1 MKERYLDLTPRQTE
15 VLGQIAIGFDQ
26 WHHPKTL
33 EVLARKGLI
42 IGHEEKIYGRGN
54 SVLDLIPM
62 IVIRWEMPI
71 AEHIAWCKWCATLPD
86 EEERPESSQQ

>member
-33 EVLARKGLI
+33 EVLARKVNCSSN
-42 IGHEEKIYGRGN
+42 RSNPPN
-54 SVLDLIPM
+54 S
-62 IVIRWEMPI
+62 
-71 AEHIAWCKWCATLPD
+71 K
-86 EEERPESSQQ
+86 

>member
-33 EVLARKGLI
+33 EVLAQ
-42 IGHEEKIYGRGN
+42 IGVTRPTVNRFLNGRTW
-54 SVLDLIPM
+54 V
-62 IVIRWEMPI
+62 
-71 AEHIAWCKWCATLPD
+71 
-86 EEERPESSQQ
+86 